1 MSVFIEVVAW
11 IIIAYAAVPIVITLV
26 YLEAGMHAGRQRHG
40 RATTMGEAWPDIR
53 AFLPCVAIGVSL
65 LGHQWSTDTAGWWLA
80 QIPLFATVTLYL
92 AAWIRS
98 LLTGR
103 PGTSAADRE
112 IRGYLLAFAAVT
124 PLLTYQWKG
133 DSAGWWLMHVPV
145 LVAGAVY
152 LEVGIRYLIS
162 RKSGGP
168 TAESS

>member
-1 MSVFIEVVAW
+1 VSVFIEVVAW

-26 YLEAGMHAGRQRHG
+26 YLEASLHAGKQRHG
-40 RATTMGEAWPDIR
+40 RATTIGEAWPDIR
-53 AFLPCVAIGVSL
+53 VFLPCVAIGVSL
-65 LGHQWSTDTAGWWLA
+65 LGRQWSTDTAGWWLA
-80 QIPLFATVTLYL
+80 QTPLFAAVTAYL

-112 IRGYLLAFAAVT
+112 IRGYLLAFAAIT

-133 DSAGWWLMHVPV
+133 DTAGWWLMHVPV
-145 LVAGAVY
+145 LAAGAVS
-152 LEVGIRYLIS
+152 LEAGLRYLIR

-168 TAESS
+168 TAEPS